1 MARTIS
7 TPPIWPDCCER
18 SVNSASEE
26 CPTHSPVRDALTFA
40 ILTRVALFIMVWIS
54 LRAVPRLGL
63 YPAQLP
69 DNFLPGHPFLDG
81 WARWDASH
89 YIAVARFGYGDPASP
104 SPDGGIGFFPL
115 YPLLMRAVATVT
127 GQTDSNGGL
136 AVIGIVI
143 SIACFLAATA
153 LLAKLAAETLPIDDA
168 RFAVLLFAS
177 APFAFFYTAAY
188 TESLFVLE
196 VVAAIWFARK
206 EQWWRAAIV
215 AALASATR
223 LVGLAV
229 IGGII
234 YAAWRAGKRLP
245 NLVGLAAVGA
255 SGFIA
260 FMLYLWARFDNPTAY
275 FDTQAKWG
283 GWREHVWYYV
293 KLFLTR
299 PREALQGDPRHLI
312 IIGNVALGLIALA
325 LVPVIVRRLDPA
337 TAGISVLLI
346 VGQFL
351 ITWVSLGRYLMPAI
365 GIYFAAALLTSTTTR
380 AYWLRETIL
389 AISLVTLTALALL
402 YAHGFWVV

>member
-1 MARTIS
+1 
-7 TPPIWPDCCER
+7 
-18 SVNSASEE
+18 
-26 CPTHSPVRDALTFA
+26 
-40 ILTRVALFIMVWIS
+40 MVWIS

-89 YIAVARFGYGDPASP
+89 YIAVARYGYGDPASP
-104 SPDGGIGFFPL
+104 QPGRWDRILP
-115 YPLLMRAVATVT
+115 
-127 GQTDSNGGL
+127 
-136 AVIGIVI
+136 
-143 SIACFLAATA
+143 A
-153 LLAKLAAETLPIDDA
+153 LPADDA
-168 RFAVLLFAS
+168 GCRNAYRSERFRRRPCGHRDHDQHCLLPGGNRTLVEARGRD
-177 APFAFFYTAAY
+177 AALRRCPLCRAAIRVGPFAFFYTAAY

-196 VVAAIWFARK
+196 VIAAIWFARK
-206 EQWWRAAIV
+206 EQWWKAAIV

-229 IGGII
+229 IGGVV

-245 NLVGLAAVGA
+245 NLVGLAMVGA

-283 GWREHVWYYV
+283 GWREHVWYYA

-325 LVPVIVRRLDPA
+325 LVPVIIRRLDPA

-351 ITWVSLGRYLMPAI
+351 ITWISLGRYLMPAI
-365 GIYFAAALLTSTTTR
+365 GIYFAAALVTTQTTR
-380 AYWLRETIL
+380 FYWLRETIL
-389 AISLVTLTALALL
+389 AISLITMTALAIL